1 MNRLETVK
9 KITTVLLIISILV
22 LIIFV
27 LFYRGGAALI
37 SAAFYGWNISEE
49 YILPAVIT
57 LIAIVQ
63 CINLSIALCIIRVL
77 DKHYMPLY

>member
-1 MNRLETVK
+1 MNRLETIK
-9 KITTVLLIISILV
+9 KFTATLLIISILV

-27 LFYRGGAALI
+27 LFFNGGAALI
-37 SAAFYGWNISEE
+37 SAALYGWDISAE

-57 LIAIVQ
+57 LIALVQ
-63 CINLSIALCIIRVL
+63 IINLSILLRIIHVL